1 MPSPEPAGFPQ
12 RRGFTVTELVF
23 VMATL
28 GLLASIAGP
37 RISDLIS
44 RAGASQAI
52 GVVASDLE
60 YALSLA
66 TRQRKPVRLSC
77 NCPAGTYTISDRAT
91 GTVLFRR
98 RLGGPDGGFGLTGLS
113 FSAATL
119 DVFPGGLT
127 SGGLT
132 VTVVSAETSRQA
144 SISSAGFVRV
154 IR

>member
-1 MPSPEPAGFPQ
+1 LA
-12 RRGFTVTELVF
+12 ELLF
-23 VMATL
+23 VMAIMT
-28 GLLASIAGP
+28 LLAAMGVP
-37 RISDLIS
+37 RISQLIS
-44 RAGASQAI
+44 RAGAGRAI

-77 NCPAGTYTISDRAT
+77 HCPAGTYTISDRAT

-98 RLGGPDGGFGLTGLS
+98 RIGGPDGEFRLTGLS
-113 FSAATL
+113 FSATTL
-119 DVFPGGLT
+119 DVFPGGIT

-132 VTVVSAETSRQA
+132 VTVSSPETTRQA
-144 SISSAGFVRV
+144 TVTSAGFVRV